1 MTWAAL
7 SPPRWAAALALL
19 TMAACASPT
28 SAANGVAPLAV
39 ATQFVFPVGDPAVAP
54 TFADGNA
61 NGYTITQGFNTS
73 CDPNA
78 GEGHYYAGYFFCGHT
93 GVDLSASGSYGGP
106 VRAIAAGRV
115 VFAGPDG
122 SYGNMVRIAH
132 LLADGAVVY
141 SQYEHLG
148 DYTVKVWTGE
158 TVAAGDQIG
167 AVGASGFAQGAHLHF
182 EIKDSD
188 SDGPGYTFG
197 NIKLLSGFYDPLAFV
212 IARLPLPT
220 PAPVIATAVTA
231 PLPHRLGA
239 GGQQR
244 PAGAPRKNG
253 TDQEGTALVRRFLSH
268 YRYFVTVNTPA
279 LRLRRG
285 PGTDQRQVGV
295 VQEHT
300 KLALLGASGAWLHV
314 ALPENVTGWVH
325 GSWVIGAI
333 PAALRA
339 KSQAP
344 RAKTRASAPTPMS
357 RRPDIRRLGPL
368 ARVIT
373 DRANVH
379 QDPALA
385 ARVLFSAHRTS
396 MAAVRAMQDG
406 WVRLTFTNGATGWV
420 LGDYLALPAQAAHR
434 VAPHVDIHTLGP
446 LARVS
451 NDGVRVRQGPRLRND
466 VLFLAYRNSMVA
478 VRDVQVSWARVTF
491 TNGATGWIL
500 RAYLEMP
507 HARQQVAGL
516 VRAHPATRKA
526 PAPRAWR
533 VYYTWATTLYVRAA
547 PRLAGAVVA
556 LAGENTPVRLL
567 GTHVSWSHV
576 RLPSG
581 TEGWVLSHY
590 IKDRRKITPAGP

>member
-1 MTWAAL
+1 M
-7 SPPRWAAALALL
+7 
-19 TMAACASPT
+19 
-28 SAANGVAPLAV
+28 

-132 LLADGAVVY
+132 LLANGAVVY

-197 NIKLLSGFYDPLAFV
+197 NSKLLSGFYDPLAFV

-231 PLPHRLGA
+231 PLPHTLGTS
-239 GGQQR
+239 GQQR

-253 TDQEGTALVRRFLSH
+253 TDQEGTALVRRFLSQYH
-268 YRYFVTVNTPA
+268 YFVTVNTAA

-325 GSWVIGAI
+325 GSWVSGAI
-333 PAALRA
+333 PPALRA
-339 KSQAP
+339 
-344 RAKTRASAPTPMS
+344 RATPPGPQRGPTR
-357 RRPDIRRLGPL
+357 RRPLLIRGSALDIRRF
-368 ARVIT
+368 R
-373 DRANVH
+373 
-379 QDPALA
+379 
-385 ARVLFSAHRTS
+385 
-396 MAAVRAMQDG
+396 G
-406 WVRLTFTNGATGWV
+406 WL
-420 LGDYLALPAQAAHR
+420 
-434 VAPHVDIHTLGP
+434 
-446 LARVS
+446 
-451 NDGVRVRQGPRLRND
+451 
-466 VLFLAYRNSMVA
+466 
-478 VRDVQVSWARVTF
+478 
-491 TNGATGWIL
+491 
-500 RAYLEMP
+500 
-507 HARQQVAGL
+507 
-516 VRAHPATRKA
+516 
-526 PAPRAWR
+526 
-533 VYYTWATTLYVRAA
+533 
-547 PRLAGAVVA
+547 
-556 LAGENTPVRLL
+556 
-567 GTHVSWSHV
+567 WSTQNHEPS
-576 RLPSG
+576 PSG
-581 TEGWVLSHY
+581 HVVGRISAGWGRWPACSPRGPTSTR
-590 IKDRRKITPAGP
+590 IQPSPPGCSSRRTAPQWPPCAPSRTGGYA